1 MLPYSSSSR
10 GFRASTR
17 PGAIHR
23 HKGVL
28 RGPALALAATD
39 EREHQRGAAP
49 VLPQGHRPLSLVG
62 RRPRGRRSGHQ
73 QPSPRGSRLEDP
85 QRGLRRTATLALT
98 ARCCINRMNSPNT
111 SRWPT
116 RTRSS
121 PPGSKRQSAPSATA
135 KTTPSQRPLMASTRP
150 NSSIATAPGR
160 PSPRSRSRLWTG
172 STGGT
177 RSASTKRS
185 PIAPRPKSKRPTL
198 APRRPRPRPSN
209 HGTKPRALHG
219 RPGGPMSRDIGIS
232 LWADV

>member
-1 MLPYSSSSR
+1 MALKPNTQRRRPPRSR
-10 GFRASTR
+10 PRQGGAERDHHRCSTR
-17 PGAIHR
+17 RIFSR
-23 HKGVL
+23 F
-28 RGPALALAATD
+28 
-39 EREHQRGAAP
+39 
-49 VLPQGHRPLSLVG
+49 
-62 RRPRGRRSGHQ
+62 GHQ
-73 QPSPRGSRLEDP
+73 QSPPQSSRLEDP

-209 HGTKPRALHG
+209 HGTKPRALQLPARAGLGDG
-219 RPGGPMSRDIGIS
+219 RVSGRRAG
-232 LWADV
+232 